1 MTSVAGL
8 PVCWQYFSSFSAS
21 CVAKFTVIRFTAHF
35 LLVIIMLSA
44 VCLHHQ
50 KEQLTQEE
58 DDKIIRVCVKKQA
71 MPLALNKVI
80 FLKCIDHCPI
90 KYENRIIIVIAKI
103 SHIFWQ
109 KQLNQQ
115 GVDQNQTIK
124 FYKSTGDTYS

>member
-1 MTSVAGL
+1 VKLYPYLLASLYSSEIGSPLISSRMTSVAGL

-35 LLVIIMLSA
+35 LLVIIMLFA

-71 MPLALNKVI
+71 MPLALKKLSFSNV
-80 FLKCIDHCPI
+80 L
-90 KYENRIIIVIAKI
+90 IIA
-103 SHIFWQ
+103 Q
-109 KQLNQQ
+109 
-115 GVDQNQTIK
+115 
-124 FYKSTGDTYS
+124 